1 MPPSPPSPAPARS
14 RRSARRGTP
23 AGLRDERVPIRPLA
37 HILLAAMGE
46 AGLMIAQAD
55 DPEAE
60 RAEVEP
66 TLVALIDGLRA

>member
-1 MPPSPPSPAPARS
+1 
-14 RRSARRGTP
+14 
-23 AGLRDERVPIRPLA
+23 
-37 HILLAAMGE
+37 MGE